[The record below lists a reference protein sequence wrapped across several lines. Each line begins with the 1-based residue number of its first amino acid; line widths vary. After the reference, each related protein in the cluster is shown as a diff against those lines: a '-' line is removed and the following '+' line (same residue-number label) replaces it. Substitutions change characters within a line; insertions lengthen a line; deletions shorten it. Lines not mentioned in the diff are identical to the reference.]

1 MKRYEEYDK
10 LILKEKDAETKQS
23 QASGK

>member
-10 LILKEKDAETKQS
+10 LISKEKDAETKQS